1 MAVAR
6 GATLDQAEGVRTS
19 ASASHNSYRARE
31 AEPGSPSKS
40 VTTTLSISVILLTIK
55 ASGQTKKAYVAACRA
70 DTTGTPA
77 GAPPPPATAA
87 PAPAPIAPAPAPVAP
102 RPQTVGATGAGQFAT
117 DTQARARCPS
127 DTVVW
132 VNTKSSIYHFAGK
145 RDYGN
150 TKQGAYMCEAD
161 AKAAGDRAAK
171 NEKHP

>member
-1 MAVAR
+1 MRQFVIHSLAAAAI
-6 GATLDQAEGVRTS
+6 GALLAFPS
-19 ASASHNSYRARE
+19 APAFAKTAAQCNADYA
-31 AEPGSPSKS
+31 ANKAA
-40 VTTTLSISVILLTIK
+40 IK

-70 DTTGTPA
+70 DTTGAPPA
-77 GAPPPPATAA
+77 AAAAPTAPTGYRPPPVPAPPPFSPS
-87 PAPAPIAPAPAPVAP
+87 PH
-102 RPQTVGATGAGQFAT
+102 VGATGAGQFTT

-132 VNTKSSIYHFAGK
+132 VNTKSNVYHFAGR

-150 TKQGAYMCEAD
+150 TKQGAYMCETD

>member
-1 MAVAR
+1 MPSIH
-6 GATLDQAEGVRTS
+6 DSS
-19 ASASHNSYRARE
+19 AKTAAQCNADYA
-31 AEPGSPSKS
+31 ANKAA
-40 VTTTLSISVILLTIK
+40 IK

-70 DTTGTPA
+70 DTTGAPPANAAAPTAPA
-77 GAPPPPATAA
+77 GYQPP
-87 PAPAPIAPAPAPVAP
+87 PAPAPPPFAPSPH
-102 RPQTVGATGAGQFAT
+102 VGATGAGQFTT
-117 DTQARARCPS
+117 DAQARARCPS

-132 VNTKSSIYHFAGK
+132 VNTKSNVYHFAGR

>member
-1 MAVAR
+1 MRQFVIHSLAAAAIGALLAFPIAPAFAKTVAQCN
-6 GATLDQAEGVRTS
+6 ADYA
-19 ASASHNSYRARE
+19 ANKAA
-31 AEPGSPSKS
+31 
-40 VTTTLSISVILLTIK
+40 IK

-70 DTTGTPA
+70 DTTG
-77 GAPPPPATAA
+77 APPAAA
-87 PAPAPIAPAPAPVAP
+87 PAPTAPAGYQQPPAPAPPPSAP
-102 RPQTVGATGAGQFAT
+102 SPHVGATGAGQFTT
-117 DTQARARCPS
+117 DAQARARCPS

-132 VNTKSSIYHFAGK
+132 VNTKSNVYHFAGR

>member
-1 MAVAR
+1 MKQFLLQSLAAGSIAVLLSFSS
-6 GATLDQAEGVRTS
+6 GPVS
-19 ASASHNSYRARE
+19 AKTAAQCNADYA
-31 AEPGSPSKS
+31 ANKAA
-40 VTTTLSISVILLTIK
+40 IK

-70 DTTGTPA
+70 DTTG
-77 GAPPPPATAA
+77 APPMAAPPATTAA
-87 PAPAPIAPAPAPVAP
+87 PAPAPMAPAPAPVPAPVAP
-102 RPQTVGATGAGQFAT
+102 RPQVGATGAGQFTT

>member
-1 MAVAR
+1 MKQFIFQSIVAGLIAVLLPLSTAP
-6 GATLDQAEGVRTS
+6 
-19 ASASHNSYRARE
+19 ASAKTAAQCNADYAANKAS
-31 AEPGSPSKS
+31 
-40 VTTTLSISVILLTIK
+40 IK

-70 DTTGTPA
+70 DTTGTPV

-87 PAPAPIAPAPAPVAP
+87 PAPIAPAPAPVTP